1 VKITYEFATETI
13 EIEVDET
20 YYDVLIEFEREEK
33 NLNRKHERRYPV
45 SLEHMDYEGM
55 DFADGVDVLED
66 CIKSTDREAL
76 QKAIEVLLPA
86 QQDLIKR
93 VFFQEFSLISIARKE
108 GVTEAAVR
116 DRLKR
121 IYKKLKKVLE

>member
-20 YYDVLIEFEREEK
+20 YYDIFIEFEREEK
-33 NLNRKHERRYPV
+33 NQNRKHERRYPV
-45 SLEHMDYEGM
+45 SLEHIDYEGM
-55 DFADGVDVLED
+55 AFADGVDVLED
-66 CIKSTDREAL
+66 YIKSTDLEAL
-76 QKAIEVLLPA
+76 QKAIKKLLPA

-93 VFFQEFSLISIARKE
+93 VFFQERSIVSIAREE
-108 GVTEAAVR
+108 GVTEAAIR

-121 IYKKLKKVLE
+121 SYKKLKKVLE